1 MLQKDRHPNLDF
13 FVADFSYWAIKDDM
27 ASMEHP
33 MFSLSKKKDFA
44 IRRYTHNG
52 VSIVIEPSREYGM
65 PTIWDKDILIFCC
78 SQLVEGMRHGRDP
91 KREIVF
97 GVYDFLVSTNRSTGK
112 KGYDAIVEALQRLG
126 GVRLT
131 TNIETGGEIEDR
143 GFTLI
148 GEWEASF
155 EEYNDRIRHVMIE
168 LPRWLYRAVTSHEL
182 LTLHKNYFRL
192 GKGIDRRLYELCRK
206 HCGHQPKWEISLPL
220 LYKKSGARDAI
231 RNFRLA
237 VKHLAELNYLPEY
250 RLRFHPKED
259 KLTVYSTG
267 PKGSLREIN
276 DRLDDA
282 VKA

>member
-1 MLQKDRHPNLDF
+1 MLQKNRHPNLDF

-33 MFSLSKKKDFA
+33 MFSLSKKKDFVT
-44 IRRYTHNG
+44 RRYAHNG
-52 VSIVIEPSREYGM
+52 ASIVIEPSHEYGM

-78 SQLVEGMRHGRDP
+78 SQLVEGMKHGRDL

-97 GVYDFLVSTNRSTGK
+97 GAYDFLVSTNRSTGRN
-112 KGYDAIVEALQRLG
+112 GYDAIVGALQRLG
-126 GVRLT
+126 GVRIT

-168 LPRWLYRAVTSHEL
+168 LPRCLYRAVTSREL
-182 LTLHKNYFRL
+182 LTLHRDYFRL

-206 HCGHQPKWEISLPL
+206 HCGHQPKWEISIDTLH
-220 LYKKSGARDAI
+220 KKSGARDAI

-237 VKHLAELNYLPEY
+237 VKNFATMNYLPEY

-276 DRLDDA
+276 DRLNESA
-282 VKA
+282 KK